1 MAPLHPRRRG
11 VRSTCMPKV
20 IASIHIYTV
29 LEFFLLVILWLVLSE
44 CAHVGVRLLR
54 REPLIGWAVGPLG
67 VTVMFVHEPSLL
79 YICLDVL
86 CPAIISG
93 SFLYI
98 GLSTDISLVVFPHN
112 SPIPVLIVCCA
123 IVIVNVVSFMRVWQD
138 ARYPLW
144 GEARLL
150 RTIQKLRGSW
160 ARIHFTPFGCSYLL
174 DHFGS
179 NPTDLLQAL

>member
-150 RTIQKLRGSW
+150 RT
-160 ARIHFTPFGCSYLL
+160 
-174 DHFGS
+174 
-179 NPTDLLQAL
+179 

>member
-1 MAPLHPRRRG
+1 
-11 VRSTCMPKV
+11 MPNM
-20 IASIHIYTV
+20 IANVHIYTV
-29 LEFFLLVILWLVLSE
+29 LEFLLLVILWLVTCE

-67 VTVMFVHEPSLL
+67 VTVMFLHEPSLL
-79 YICLDVL
+79 YVCLDVL
-86 CPAIISG
+86 CPAIVSG

-98 GLSTDISLVVFPHN
+98 GLYTGISPVIFTQDSPVPVV
-112 SPIPVLIVCCA
+112 IVCSA
-123 IVIVNVVSFMRVWQD
+123 VVIMSLTIFMRVWQD

-144 GEARLL
+144 GEARVL

-160 ARIHFTPFGCSYLL
+160 ARIHFTPFGYSYLL

>member
-1 MAPLHPRRRG
+1 
-11 VRSTCMPKV
+11 
-20 IASIHIYTV
+20 
-29 LEFFLLVILWLVLSE
+29 
-44 CAHVGVRLLR
+44 
-54 REPLIGWAVGPLG
+54 
-67 VTVMFVHEPSLL
+67 MFVHEPSLF

-93 SFLYI
+93 VFLYLS
-98 GLSTDISLVVFPHN
+98 LSTSISAVVFPHG
-112 SPIPVLIVCCA
+112 SPMSVLIVCCT
-123 IVIVNVVSFMRVWQD
+123 VVVVNVVTFMRVWQD

-144 GEARLL
+144 GEARVL